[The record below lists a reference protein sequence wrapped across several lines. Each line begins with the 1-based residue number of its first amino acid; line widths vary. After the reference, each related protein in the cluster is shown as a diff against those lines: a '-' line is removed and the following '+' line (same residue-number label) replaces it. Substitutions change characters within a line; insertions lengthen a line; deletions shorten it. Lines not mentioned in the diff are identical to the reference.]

1 MKDRRRIKKISGM
14 EQIMYDLKPRRCDC
28 DVFVNHKLD
37 VTELM
42 KYLEKSKKEGNHYTF
57 FQALVTAIGKTF
69 YNRPKLNRFVANR
82 HLYEHTTVSISLVAK
97 VEFEDNAEEIMI
109 IVPIEPDDNI
119 DTISKKMNDKV
130 NGVRNKTDKKA
141 GANSAID
148 ILGKFPN
155 IIRVPLIGTL
165 KFLDKRGLLPA
176 SLVEDNLYYSSIILS
191 NLGALHFGAIYHNN
205 TDFGSCSAI
214 ATIGEVKDEEV
225 IVDGKKQVRKL
236 VELGANFDERIG
248 DGFYFVK
255 SLKLLEN
262 ILKNPKCLENRA
274 DEVLEQPKVTKKDK

>member
-69 YNRPKLNRFVANR
+69 YNRPKLNRFVDNR
-82 HLYEHTTVSISLVAK
+82 HLYEHTTVSISFVAK
-97 VEFEDNAEEIMI
+97 VEFEDNEEEIMI

-155 IIRVPLIGTL
+155 IIRVPLIGAL

-225 IVDGKKQVRKL
+225 IINGEKQIRKICDI
-236 VELGANFDERIG
+236 GANFDERVA
-248 DGFYFVK
+248 DGYYFVK
-255 SLKLLEN
+255 SVKLVEKILGNPELLER
-262 ILKNPKCLENRA
+262 PASE
-274 DEVLEQPKVTKKDK
+274 KVEEKELR